1 MEQIYNV
8 FLSLGQD
15 IFVNILILN
24 SEKTELASMLMA
36 VLSTGWVLVMYA

>member
-1 MEQIYNV
+1 MELIYNV

-24 SEKTELASMLMA
+24 SEKTQLAYVKSMLRS
-36 VLSTGWVLVMYA
+36 VI